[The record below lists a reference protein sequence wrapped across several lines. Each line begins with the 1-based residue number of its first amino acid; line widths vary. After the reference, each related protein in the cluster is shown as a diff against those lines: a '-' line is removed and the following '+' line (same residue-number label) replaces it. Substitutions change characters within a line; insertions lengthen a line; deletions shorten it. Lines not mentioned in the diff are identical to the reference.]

1 MEAAALVATVGV
13 EEPGL
18 VFAEIFIVDGL
29 LAGLHNAIGAKV
41 VITGLSVFG
50 DHTLKSGLQLAAFI
64 KAEALAI
71 DCEDLYTLG
80 CVVRT
85 AILNIEDKGL
95 AFLADLRCAFHLVPA
110 VSSFSV
116 VLIELVGC
124 DARCSGLCAVRVAV
138 TCYCVGT
145 IACVCAAFACFSVG
159 AACSFSVSA
168 DLSVCVASS
177 RSSIC
182 CAVSA
187 FRQAEPSGLQDPV
200 LEGVV
205 GTTDLTVDLVHDHA
219 AIVVKEMPYSIL
231 IQFFVLIFQLNP
243 AGLHDSVAFFA
254 EIVGCAV

>member
-50 DHTLKSGLQLAAFI
+50 DHTLKSGLQLASFV

-85 AILNIEDKGL
+85 AMLNIEDKGL

-110 VSSFSV
+110 VSAFSV
-116 VLIELVGC
+116 LLIELVGG
-124 DARCSGLCAVRVAV
+124 DGRGSLGGRGTGIVF
-138 TCYCVGT
+138 VG
-145 IACVCAAFACFSVG
+145 S
-159 AACSFSVSA
+159 
-168 DLSVCVASS
+168 SVCVGRGCVPGISV
-177 RSSIC
+177 C
-182 CAVSA
+182 CSVLGLCSL
-187 FRQAEPSGLQDPV
+187 RQAEPSGLQDSV

-205 GTTDLTVDLVHDHA
+205 GTVNLAVNLVHDHA
-219 AIVVKEMPYSIL
+219 SVVVKEMPYAVLVQIL
-231 IQFFVLIFQLNP
+231 ILIFKLNP
-243 AGLHDSVAFFA
+243 AGLPNTVAFLA
-254 EIVGCAV
+254 QIVGGTV